1 VTDLRPVRYDEEHPL
16 VRALSAEMAERYG
29 DGDASHPA
37 DPAGFGPPHGVFL
50 VAAVDGEEVACG
62 GVRLLLPGIGEVK
75 RMYVAPAHRNRGL
88 ARALLKALVEH
99 ARVAGLGELWL
110 ETGTAQPEAITLY
123 LSEGFV
129 PVPPYGQ
136 YRDHPDSRCYALRL

>member
-1 VTDLRPVRYDEEHPL
+1 MELRRVDYADTLPL
-16 VRALSAEMAERYG
+16 VEALAAEMVERYG
-29 DGDASHPA
+29 GGEPSHVA
-37 DPAGFGPPHGVFL
+37 DPAGFAPPHGVFL
-50 VAAVDGEEVACG
+50 VASVEGEDVASG
-62 GVRLLLPGIGEVK
+62 GVRLIRDGVGEIK

-99 ARVAGLGELWL
+99 ARSVGLQELWL
-110 ETGTAQPEAITLY
+110 ETGTAQPEAIGLY

-129 PVPPYGQ
+129 PIPPYGQ